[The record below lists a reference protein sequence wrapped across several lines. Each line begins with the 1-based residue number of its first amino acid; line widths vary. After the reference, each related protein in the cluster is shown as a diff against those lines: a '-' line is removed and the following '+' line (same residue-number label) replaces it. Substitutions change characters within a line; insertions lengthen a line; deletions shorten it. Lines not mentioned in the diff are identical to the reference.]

1 MKSSVENKLGSLD
14 LLRIMSENS
23 CGRVDK
29 QRPEADLSRVS
40 IEAATVHPFSLLSC
54 SDGRSRLPPAAPGLG
69 PPRCANLPLTRLLRA
84 RAASPPASGRSA
96 VPPIVPSTLTRIS
109 HQR

>member
-1 MKSSVENKLGSLD
+1 MKNSVENEPGSLD

-54 SDGRSRLPPAAPGLG
+54 PDRCSRLPPAAPGLG

-84 RAASPPASGRSA
+84 RAASQAPGRSA

>member
-1 MKSSVENKLGSLD
+1 MKSSVENEPKANEPGSLD

-40 IEAATVHPFSLLSC
+40 IEAATVHPFSLLRVLVVAA
-54 SDGRSRLPPAAPGLG
+54 GRRRLHHLVLVHTGV
-69 PPRCANLPLTRLLRA
+69 LTCL
-84 RAASPPASGRSA
+84 
-96 VPPIVPSTLTRIS
+96 S
-109 HQR
+109 HAF